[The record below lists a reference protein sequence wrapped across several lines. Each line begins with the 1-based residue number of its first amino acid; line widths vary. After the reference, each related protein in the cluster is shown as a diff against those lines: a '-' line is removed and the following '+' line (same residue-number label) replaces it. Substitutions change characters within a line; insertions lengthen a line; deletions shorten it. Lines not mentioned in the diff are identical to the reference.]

1 MSEYS
6 TLIQEYYTNPVNNY
20 RIEDATVSH
29 HEGNPM
35 CGDDITV
42 YIKLSKDN
50 IVIPLDTKK
59 IDQENTIISQRS
71 YDGNVSMITQA
82 AASFFSELVLGKTV
96 SQVLQLQEQLMIDQ
110 GFEVSTRRRRA
121 RSIPILATRNALHT
135 FLGDGKIDEFD
146 DVLGE

>member
-6 TLIQEYYTNPVNNY
+6 SLIQEYYTNPVNNY

-50 IVIPLDTKK
+50 IVIPLDTKE
-59 IDQENTIISQRS
+59 IDPENTIISQRS

-82 AASFFSELVLGKTV
+82 AASFFSELIVGKTV
-96 SQVLQLQEQLMIDQ
+96 AQALQLQEQLMIDQ

-121 RSIPILATRNALHT
+121 RSIAILATRNALHT

-146 DVLGE
+146 NVLGE

>member
-50 IVIPLDTKK
+50 IVIPLDTKE
-59 IDQENTIISQRS
+59 IDQENTVISQRS

-82 AASFFSELVLGKTV
+82 AASFFSELIVGKTV
-96 SQVLQLQEQLMIDQ
+96 AQALQLQEQLMIDQ

-121 RSIPILATRNALHT
+121 RSIAILATRNALHT
-135 FLGDGKIDEFD
+135 LLGDCKIDEFD

>member
-1 MSEYS
+1 
-6 TLIQEYYTNPVNNY
+6 
-20 RIEDATVSH
+20 
-29 HEGNPM
+29 M

-42 YIKLSKDN
+42 YIKLSKDHT
-50 IVIPLDTKK
+50 IIPVTTQE

-82 AASFFSELVLGKTV
+82 AASFFSELIVGKTV
-96 SQVLQLQEQLMIDQ
+96 AQALQLQEQLMIDQ

-121 RSIPILATRNALHT
+121 RSIAILATRNALHML
-135 FLGDGKIDEFD
+135 LGDGKVDEFD

>member
-6 TLIQEYYTNPVNNY
+6 SLIQEYYTNPVNNY

-42 YIKLSKDN
+42 YIKLSKN
-50 IVIPLDTKK
+50 AIVILPNTKE

-82 AASFFSELVLGKTV
+82 AASFFSEIIVGKTV
-96 SQVLQLQEQLMIDQ
+96 VQALQLQEQLMIDQ

-121 RSIPILATRNALHT
+121 RSIAILATRNALHT
-135 FLGDGKIDEFD
+135 LLGDGKVEDFD
-146 DVLGE
+146 DVLIA